1 MKKAL
6 TVLTVLVV
14 VAVGLAF
21 YMEWLVLSGPS
32 SATESNKVNVNL
44 TVDPDK
50 AKEDAETVK
59 KKATDLT
66 GKVTDEVQDLGD
78 EINDD
83 VKSK

>member
-14 VAVGLAF
+14 VTVGVAF
-21 YMEWLVLSGPS
+21 YMEWFVLSGPS
-32 SATESNKVNVNL
+32 SATGSNKVNVNL